1 MLKISLT
8 LVDGQYDG
16 SADGGGG
23 EYNYVY
29 HDPDLDQD
37 PQTSFGGNRLV
48 GARAARM
55 KTEVPFIVF
64 IDLREDFPLTKYLPV
79 DLTSMTRSSEK

>member
-1 MLKISLT
+1 MVGYTVIIFVKIDDQLLKISLT

-16 SADGGGG
+16 SADGEGG

-29 HDPDLDQD
+29 HDPDPDQER
-37 PQTSFGGNRLV
+37 TSFGGNRLV

-55 KTEVPFIVF
+55 RAEVPFIVL
-64 IDLREDFPLTKYLPV
+64 INNGEVFP
-79 DLTSMTRSSEK
+79 

>member
-1 MLKISLT
+1 MLKISWT
-8 LVDGQYDG
+8 LVDGQYAGQYDG

-29 HDPDLDQD
+29 HDPDPDQERK
-37 PQTSFGGNRLV
+37 TNFGGNRLV

-55 KTEVPFIVF
+55 KTEAPFIVL
-64 IDLREDFPLTKYLPV
+64 INNGEDFPLKIF
-79 DLTSMTRSSEK
+79 TS